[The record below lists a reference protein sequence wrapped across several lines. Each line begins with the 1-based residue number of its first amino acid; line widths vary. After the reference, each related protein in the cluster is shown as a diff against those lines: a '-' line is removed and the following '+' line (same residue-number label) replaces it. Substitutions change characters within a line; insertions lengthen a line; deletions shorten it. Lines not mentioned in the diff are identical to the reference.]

1 MQFVM
6 VVDSVSTVHELIV
19 KWYGNSVNSGHQTTT
34 FPSNDLPSTVNS
46 TFTFLLTKIQTL
58 VSIIGLGLNMK

>member
-1 MQFVM
+1 MQFGM

-19 KWYGNSVNSGHQTTT
+19 KWYGNSANHGYRTTT
-34 FPSNDLPSTVNS
+34 IPSNDLPSSVNS

-58 VSIIGLGLNMK
+58 VSIIRVELNMN

>member
-1 MQFVM
+1 MQFEM
-6 VVDSVSTVHELIV
+6 IVDSVSTVHELIV
-19 KWYGNSVNSGHQTTT
+19 KLYGSSVNSGYRTTA

-58 VSIIGLGLNMK
+58 VSIIGFGLNMK